1 MKIFCIVF
9 FLLLVLMIS
18 GCDAAPAVD
27 FDEMTTVEIL
37 VIVIGCNEEQAQHII
52 NTLERVCIGEILD
65 IWPSNKYGWD
75 YKIVS
80 PEGEFTLTVNSDRD
94 LTAIDG
100 PYLSRI
106 STGLYSN
113 LVTNKS
119 DLCPDGRF
127 LEDVVLRTLI
137 SSDTER
143 QFYFDISNDIIT
155 SIQDLLII
163 QEYNINSYEFYRP
176 PTPTERYEAPESFEF
191 GEWFVS
197 RRLDGVIEANL
208 SDVGIVDVVF
218 VIYSYTEDGE
228 QISYAFDI
236 EFAMLYPIS
245 LILNVTFEEDP
256 QMIYDVW
263 DGEYYDSL
271 HETFDEL
278 REASAEHLYT
288 FTEDEISNARDILSR
303 FSIWE
308 ESRIKVVNNNK
319 LTVQDHY

>member
-1 MKIFCIVF
+1 MKIFCTVF

-18 GCDAAPAVD
+18 GCTSTPEVD

-52 NTLERVCIGEILD
+52 STLERVCIGEILD
-65 IWPSNKYGWD
+65 IWPSNQYGWD

-80 PEGEFTLTVNSDRD
+80 PEGEFTLTVNGERELQAIRGPMISHDRHT
-94 LTAIDG
+94 L
-100 PYLSRI
+100 YVNQVI
-106 STGLYSN
+106 STTDLY
-113 LVTNKS
+113 
-119 DLCPDGRF
+119 PDGIF
-127 LEDVVLRTLI
+127 LEDVVLRNLI

-155 SIQDLLII
+155 SIQDQLII
-163 QEYNINSYEFYRP
+163 QEYSVDYYGFYSP
-176 PTPTERYEAPESFEF
+176 PSPTEGYEVPESFEF

-197 RRLDGVIEANL
+197 RRMEGMTESHIV
-208 SDVGIVDVVF
+208 DVGIVDVRI

-228 QISYAFDI
+228 QISFVFDI
-236 EFAMLYPIS
+236 EFAMLHPIS
-245 LILNVTFEEDP
+245 LIMDVNFEEDP

-263 DGEYYDSL
+263 DGEYYDSF

-278 REASAEHLYT
+278 REASAEHIYT
-288 FTEDEISNARDILSR
+288 FTEDEINTARDILSR

-308 ESRIKVVNNNK
+308 ESSMKVVYSNK
-319 LTVQDHY
+319 LAG